1 MTAPVALHAPPAEDG
16 DNEQM
21 VDEESEGRA
30 TSADK
35 VLILLAELARR
46 GSIRVHEAADHL
58 GSARSTAHRLLA
70 TLVRNGMAEQD
81 SSGGVYRAGPGLRSI
96 VAPAARSSLLVA
108 AQAAVLAM
116 RDETTETSHFAILQG
131 NSIRFVVG
139 YVGLHED
146 HTPSRV
152 GLVLPA
158 HATAVGKAIL
168 AALPPESLA
177 DLYPRG
183 VQVLTGATL
192 GTQEEIQE
200 HLRMVARRGY
210 ATNNSE
216 SDSDITAVAV
226 VVRDVDG
233 IPIGSLAVA
242 GPPERL
248 PSARIPHVVA
258 RMQRAALDIQGALLA
273 PARQ

>member
-1 MTAPVALHAPPAEDG
+1 MEEVEG
-16 DNEQM
+16 D
-21 VDEESEGRA
+21 GRA

-35 VLILLAELARR
+35 VLILLVELARR
-46 GSIRVHEAADHL
+46 GSIRVHEAAEYL

-81 SSGGVYRAGPGLRSI
+81 GSGGSYRPGPGLRSV
-96 VAPAARSSLLVA
+96 VAPTTRSSLLVA

-131 NSIRFVVG
+131 NSIRFVTG
-139 YVGLHED
+139 YEGLHED

-168 AALPPESLA
+168 AALPPEALR

-192 GTQEEIQE
+192 GTQEEIHE

-248 PSARIPHVVA
+248 PAARIPHVVA
-258 RMQRAALDIQGALLA
+258 RMQRAALDIQAALLA